1 MNSTLWLLVGILSS
15 APAHSQTASAT
26 RFDASPAALPRLI
39 LGDVARLARPLPLA
53 VLGMGAAIG
62 GAVHPA
68 DARVVRSLS
77 SSSPAETALDAGATL
92 GGGGVQFGIAGA
104 VYLSG
109 MATHHQGAA
118 ALGSALLQAQTV
130 EGLTAQ
136 ALKHA
141 VGRSRPD
148 GGRYSFPSGH
158 TSSAFATADI
168 LLQRFGW
175 RAGAAAYAAAA
186 YVAASRLSERQH
198 YPSDVVFGAALG
210 IASARTVQ
218 HARRTTSLQ
227 VSPVALHHGA
237 AVLVSITGRP

>member
-1 MNSTLWLLVGILSS
+1 MNSTLWLLVGFLSA
-15 APAHSQTASAT
+15 APAHSTPGPET
-26 RFDASPAALPRLI
+26 RFDTSPAALPGLI
-39 LGDVARLARPLPLA
+39 VRDVARLARPLPLE
-53 VLGMGAAIG
+53 VLGAGAALG

-68 DARVVRSLS
+68 DTRVVRSLS
-77 SSSPAETALDAGATL
+77 SSSQAETALDAGATL
-92 GGGGVQFGIAGA
+92 GGGFVQFGIAGA

-109 MATHHQGAA
+109 ITTHHQGAA
-118 ALGSALLQAQTV
+118 ELGSALLQAQAV
-130 EGLTAQ
+130 EGLTTQ
-136 ALKHA
+136 ALKYA

-175 RAGAAAYAAAA
+175 RAGAVAYAAAG

-198 YPSDVVFGAALG
+198 YPSDVVFGAAVG

-218 HARRTTSLQ
+218 HAVRTRSLQ
-227 VSPVALHHGA
+227 ISPVALHHGA
-237 AVLVSITGRP
+237 AVFVSIGSRP